1 MGVDLSKMKQVQ
13 QETEAKNAKK
23 GGSGYIFWT
32 PKPDKNRIRLM
43 PPWTSEGN
51 WRDSFFRELAMH
63 WGIGTEEEKQH
74 FSCPTRSKHGP
85 EVQSK
90 ACPICM
96 QVEKLRGSGNPADAE
111 YANELRARTRY
122 YSNIVDMA
130 DPVYTAK
137 DVLEWQTK
145 QQDKTREC
153 PFTAGDTKVQVYS
166 YGPQVFDEL
175 LAVFADQGID
185 ITDFSSGHDIIIT
198 REGAGRTTKYKTRP
212 DFQATV
218 FKFIGKPYLEVLP
231 NLDTIVTF
239 QPLQAMQ
246 AALDGA
252 PASPQLSAPAQAA
265 RPVPSLPAASA
276 PAVGIRPAVA
286 QTAPA
291 PAAAAGSLDMSEA
304 PHCFSDKQTCNPQ
317 DAECIGGK
325 KGEDEYEPC
334 PFYTPCHAAKFG
346 APKPASRRAAKSTA
360 TAAPADN
367 SVPSSVEALEAEMK
381 KMMQ

>member
-1 MGVDLSKMKQVQ
+1 
-13 QETEAKNAKK
+13 
-23 GGSGYIFWT
+23 
-32 PKPDKNRIRLM
+32 
-43 PPWTSEGN
+43 
-51 WRDSFFRELAMH
+51 
-63 WGIGTEEEKQH
+63 
-74 FSCPTRSKHGP
+74 
-85 EVQSK
+85 
-90 ACPICM
+90 
-96 QVEKLRGSGNPADAE
+96 
-111 YANELRARTRY
+111 
-122 YSNIVDMA
+122 MA
-130 DPVYTAK
+130 DPVYTTK

-153 PFTAGDTKVQVYS
+153 SFTAGDTKVQVYS

-212 DFQATV
+212 DFQATG

-239 QPLQAMQ
+239 QPIQTMQ
-246 AALDGA
+246 AALDGVSAPPAAA
-252 PASPQLSAPAQAA
+252 PASMPAARPQQALPAVSAPAM
-265 RPVPSLPAASA
+265 
-276 PAVGIRPAVA
+276 GIRPAVA
-286 QTAPA
+286 APA
-291 PAAAAGSLDMSEA
+291 PAASSSSLDMSEA
-304 PHCFSDKQTCNPQ
+304 PPCFSDKQTCNPQ

-334 PFYTPCHAAKFG
+334 PYYTPCHAAKFG
-346 APKPASRRAAKSTA
+346 APKAASRRAAKSTA

-381 KMMQ
+381 KMLQ